1 MGKVQDIFRWNPKKK
16 RSAAQKASAS
26 KGITNAAKARLGE
39 DDATSDKENW
49 DDEVIGE
56 KERLKQR
63 AEKYEKNFRNER
75 KKVGRITQSLQ
86 AVKQKLCNLTTTR
99 DTTKDLLH
107 KTQGQLEATQ
117 ATVSQLENHSEMLKK
132 KNDSLRV
139 RVFRTSK
146 RTEKSVQRAVEKE
159 RQKRNTF
166 SVQEK
171 GVITDTS
178 RAIMRD
184 LVALGVKAKTV
195 NATVDCIAGHLG
207 TTIDGKFTSRSTRRA
222 VIEGGVASNMQ
233 IGEEMKHGDGK

>member
-26 KGITNAAKARLGE
+26 KGITNAAKAREG
-39 DDATSDKENW
+39 DATSDKENR

-63 AEKYEKNFRNER
+63 AEKYEKNFQKER

-86 AVKQKLCNLTTTR
+86 AVKQKLRNLTTTR

-132 KNDSLRV
+132 KNDSLHV

-159 RQKRNTF
+159 RQKKNTF

-207 TTIDGKFTSRSTRRA
+207 TTIDGKFTSRSTRQA